1 VTTTPTARALVDPA
15 CPEEPASPRK
25 GSLLRAEGHRFRSRR
40 FIRWILLLSLVAY
53 LIIMPLV
60 ALTQYSKPNPG
71 VLEDAQ
77 REVDRIVA
85 EQNMFR
91 EQCLDDPNRPD
102 EVPVEEFCGPEASAG
117 DFRVEDFID
126 QPPFRLATMLP
137 EGAVAIGVI
146 SAMLA
151 FLIGATFVGAEW
163 SSRSMVALLFWEP
176 RRLKVMGVKIA
187 VTAAAAAL
195 LAVIA
200 QVLWWATAE
209 VIARTRGDRDGLPA
223 DFWSDLYGQQ
233 GRTVLFVALAALLG
247 FGVANLIRNT
257 GASLGVGFVYFA
269 IIETAVRGFRPGWQ
283 EWLLTDNAA
292 ALILNGGHRIF
303 IYDGGFVDEQGN
315 FVDNGREIL
324 ISNLHGGLVL
334 GIVTVVVVVI
344 GVLLFKRRDLH

>member
-1 VTTTPTARALVDPA
+1 MTTTPTARALVDPA

-85 EQNMFR
+85 EQNAFR
-91 EQCLDDPNRPD
+91 ESCENDPERPD
-102 EVPVEEFCGPEASAG
+102 ELPVEEFCGPEATAS

-195 LAVIA
+195 LAVVA
-200 QVLWWATAE
+200 QSLWWGTAE
-209 VIARTRGDRDGLPA
+209 IIARTRGDRADLPA
-223 DFWSDLYGQQ
+223 GFWSDLYGQQ
-233 GRTVLFVALAALLG
+233 GRTVLFVVLAALLG
-247 FGVANLIRNT
+247 FGIANLIRNT

-292 ALILNGGHRIF
+292 ALVLTGGHKIF

-315 FVDNGREIL
+315 FIDNGREVV

-334 GIVTVVVVVI
+334 GIATAVIVVI